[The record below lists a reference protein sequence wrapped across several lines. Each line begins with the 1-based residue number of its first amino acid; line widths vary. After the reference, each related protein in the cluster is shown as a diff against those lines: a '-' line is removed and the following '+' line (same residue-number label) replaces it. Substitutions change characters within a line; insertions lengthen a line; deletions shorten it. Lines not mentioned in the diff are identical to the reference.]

1 MKDLLH
7 ELDVQ
12 KEQIAD
18 YEQKV
23 IEDLKKNED
32 VLSFLKNNNLD
43 IDILQNKSYLFER
56 YASSLKKCE
65 GCKGLNYCKQ
75 KRVGEREGLS
85 YIKPQIYEEI
95 DYCTYRLLKEKNPQ
109 ERNTLVYQDYAN
121 KLDNIELNDL
131 KMDEYNRNLIYLLY
145 QFLDGKRDKG
155 LYLFGSF
162 GVGKTYT
169 MIALANELVK
179 LKKKTAFVKVNDFI
193 NKMRKYAI
201 EDPSKEED
209 LIQMMKK
216 CDVLILDDIGNE
228 NVSAFSRDDI
238 LFVILDYRME
248 NHKTTFFTSNQD
260 IESLRHHYSYDKN
273 QKEDKLKADRLMERI
288 IVLAEPY
295 CLKGEDKRKKVGD

>member
-95 DYCTYRLLKEKNPQ
+95 DYCTYRLLKEKKMQ

-201 EDPSKEED
+201 EDP
-209 LIQMMKK
+209 
-216 CDVLILDDIGNE
+216 
-228 NVSAFSRDDI
+228 
-238 LFVILDYRME
+238 
-248 NHKTTFFTSNQD
+248 
-260 IESLRHHYSYDKN
+260 
-273 QKEDKLKADRLMERI
+273 
-288 IVLAEPY
+288 
-295 CLKGEDKRKKVGD
+295 

>member
-7 ELDVQ
+7 ELDIQ

-43 IDILQNKSYLFER
+43 IDILKDKSYLFER

-95 DYCTYRLLKEKNPQ
+95 DYCTYRLLKEKKMQ

-121 KLDNIELNDL
+121 K
-131 KMDEYNRNLIYLLY
+131 
-145 QFLDGKRDKG
+145 
-155 LYLFGSF
+155 
-162 GVGKTYT
+162 
-169 MIALANELVK
+169 
-179 LKKKTAFVKVNDFI
+179 
-193 NKMRKYAI
+193 
-201 EDPSKEED
+201 
-209 LIQMMKK
+209 
-216 CDVLILDDIGNE
+216 
-228 NVSAFSRDDI
+228 
-238 LFVILDYRME
+238 
-248 NHKTTFFTSNQD
+248 
-260 IESLRHHYSYDKN
+260 
-273 QKEDKLKADRLMERI
+273 
-288 IVLAEPY
+288 
-295 CLKGEDKRKKVGD
+295 